1 MAFDYI
7 LEVLHKNKLYQSVK
21 KGDRMM
27 ALLHLMRKQEK
38 EKKEGSTKSPPH
50 VFPHDHLL
58 CSEFH
63 NHRAVHVVRFQQ

>member
-1 MAFDYI
+1 
-7 LEVLHKNKLYQSVK
+7 
-21 KGDRMM
+21 MM